1 MIMDRKAFLKRLEN
15 GPLYLDGSY
24 GAQFFRLGYT
34 NIPGEMLNLKVPD
47 VVYTL
52 QKKYVEAG
60 SDILLTNTFSANR
73 IKLASLKIEEY
84 LEEINHQA
92 VRIAKKASD
101 NRALVF
107 GDISST
113 GEFPSPIG
121 TMPSQRIYDAFYEQA
136 KILDQSGVDGFII
149 ETMSD
154 LKELKMAILAIRDF
168 TSQKPLIAHMTFEKG
183 DEQSLESPRSVTGTP
198 VQVFGNLMN
207 DMDVDVVG
215 INCTL
220 GPKDIY
226 DVFLKLSQYTDK
238 PLCVEPN
245 AGDPDLI
252 DGRLTYRMTPD
263 EFGVYTAD
271 MVFHGASIIGGCCG
285 TGPEHIQTLKAIVDK
300 NPDFIYQDGKKRAQ
314 GLYHVKDN
322 SFYLSSRT
330 QLIQLAPFIPI
341 GERINPASNTQFQD
355 EIENHEFSR
364 MIDIAKE
371 QEKEGA
377 KILDLNFGIEKILTV
392 DHFKEAVIALDKIS
406 SLPISFDIQTN
417 KYLQEALFE
426 YPGRPLINSARVT
439 EKSISAK
446 AAILK
451 RHGGMLILLA
461 MGKKIPETAQE
472 RFEIIMDGIRELERL
487 GISKSRILADPLVLS
502 FGADNDPAITLK
514 TIRLLHE
521 NQIMTTMGLSNLS
534 FGMPQRKALNAAFL
548 AQAIEKGLSSAIMNT
563 SDKQLFQI
571 MKGALNLRGQ
581 SFEETRHVDTQNPFV
596 KALLNGEK
604 ELLNQLVDQEL
615 MIRSPLEISQKVLG
629 NAMNEIGELYSEKKI
644 YLPHLILSAET
655 SKPVF
660 ERLNA
665 LSETKV
671 QSKGKVVLAT
681 VEGDVHDIGK
691 KIVGTVLSSGGFEI
705 IDIGKDVPTEKI
717 VEEVKTHQ
725 PDILG
730 LSDMMTTTVG
740 KVKEVSLKLKQE
752 GIDVYV
758 ISGGASMNN
767 RLAIEFGCHGYSDD
781 ASGALKL
788 CKKLLNVDSDNN
800 SAP

>member
-1 MIMDRKAFLKRLEN
+1 MDRKEFLKRLVD

-24 GAQFFRLGYT
+24 GAHFFKLGYT
-34 NIPGEMLNLKVPD
+34 NLPGEMLNLKAPN
-47 VVYTL
+47 VVYRL
-52 QKKYVEAG
+52 QKEYVEAG

-73 IKLASLKIEEY
+73 LKLTSLKTEEY

-101 NRALVF
+101 NHALVF

-121 TMPSQRIYDAFYEQA
+121 TMTSHRIYDAFYEQA

-154 LKELKMAILAIRDF
+154 LKELKIAILAIRDV
-168 TSQKPLIAHMTFEKG
+168 TTQKPLIAHMTFEKG
-183 DEQSLESPRSVTGTP
+183 DDQIHESPRSVTGTP
-198 VQVFGNLMN
+198 IQIFANLMN

-215 INCTL
+215 INCSL
-220 GPKDIY
+220 GPKEIY
-226 DVFLKLSQYTDK
+226 DVFLTLSQYTDK

-252 DGRLTYRMTPD
+252 EGRLTYQMSPE
-263 EFGVYTAD
+263 EFAVYTAD
-271 MVFHGASIIGGCCG
+271 MAFHGASIIGGCCG
-285 TGPEHIQTLKAIVDK
+285 TGPEHIQALKAIVDK
-300 NPDFIYQDGKKRAQ
+300 NPDFVYQDGKKRAQ
-314 GLYHVKDN
+314 GLFRLEDHSV
-322 SFYLSSRT
+322 YLSSRT
-330 QLIQLAPFIPI
+330 QFIQLAPFTPI
-341 GERINPASNTQFQD
+341 GERINPASNTHFQD
-355 EIENHEFSR
+355 EIENHVFNR
-364 MIDIAKE
+364 MIDISKE

-377 KILDLNFGIEKILTV
+377 KVLDLNFGIERILSP
-392 DHFKEAVIALDKIS
+392 DHFKEAVIALDKTS
-406 SLPISFDIQTN
+406 SLPISFDIQTTQ
-417 KYLQEALFE
+417 YLQEALFE

-439 EKSISAK
+439 EKSISTK

-461 MGKKIPETAQE
+461 MGKKIPVSAQE

-487 GISKSRILADPLVLS
+487 GICKSRILADPLVLS
-502 FGADNDPAITLK
+502 FGADNDPSVTLK

-521 NQIMTTMGLSNLS
+521 NQVMTTMGLSNLS

-563 SDKQLFQI
+563 SDKGLFQI
-571 MKGALNLRGQ
+571 MKGALNLRGDNY
-581 SFEETRHVDTQNPFV
+581 EETRNVDTQNPFV
-596 KALLNGEK
+596 SALMNGEK
-604 ELLNQLVDQEL
+604 EILNQLVDQEL
-615 MIRSPLEISQKVLG
+615 RKSSPMEISQIVLAQ
-629 NAMNEIGELYSEKKI
+629 AMNEIGELYSEKKI

-665 LSETKV
+665 MSEIEV
-671 QSKGKVVLAT
+671 HPKGKVVLAT

-691 KIVGTVLSSGGFEI
+691 KIVGTVLSSGGFEV

-717 VEEVKTHQ
+717 VEEVKNHQ
-725 PDILG
+725 PEILG
-730 LSDMMTTTVG
+730 LSAMMTTTVG

-752 GIDVYV
+752 GIEVYV
-758 ISGGASMNN
+758 ISGGASMNQ
-767 RLAIEFGCHGYSDD
+767 RLATEFGCHGYSDD

-788 CKKLLNVDSDNN
+788 CKKLLNIDSDNN
-800 SAP
+800 PTP